1 MVPLRVVVLGSL
13 VLVGAACGASE
24 RVRDG
29 GGEAGGGYPV
39 VTDPPPAHGETV
51 TEPSGA
57 TSSRPLKPTAY
68 DARPSASCERRPYR
82 SASGDGLL
90 VVPPRPGLTAIAV
103 SARTVE
109 LSWRFEE
116 VPSDCRPSGLLV
128 SVVANDAPGATPT
141 TVSVPYTG
149 RTGATT
155 VDYPGF
161 LPPPDVALASAVT
174 EGGARSRTARVLI
187 RR

>member
-1 MVPLRVVVLGSL
+1 MSLRVVLLGSL

-39 VTDPPPAHGETV
+39 VTDPPPAYGETV
-51 TEPSGA
+51 AEPSGA
-57 TSSRPLKPTAY
+57 TSSRPLKPTEY
-68 DARPSASCERRPYR
+68 EARPSASCERQPYR
-82 SASGDGLL
+82 STSGDGLL
-90 VVPPRPGLTAIAV
+90 VVPPRPGLAATAV

-109 LSWRFEE
+109 LSWRFDE
-116 VPSDCRPSGLLV
+116 VPSDCRPAGLLV

-141 TVSVPYTG
+141 TVSVPYAGTTG
-149 RTGATT
+149 SATLE
-155 VDYPGF
+155 DPDF
-161 LPPPDVALASAVT
+161 LPPPDVALATAVT
-174 EGGARSRTARVLI
+174 EEGARSRTARVLI

>member
-1 MVPLRVVVLGSL
+1 MSLRVVLLGSL

-39 VTDPPPAHGETV
+39 VTDPPPAYGETV
-51 TEPSGA
+51 AEPSGA
-57 TSSRPLKPTAY
+57 TSSRPLKPTEY
-68 DARPSASCERRPYR
+68 EARPSASCERQPYR
-82 SASGDGLL
+82 STSGDGLL
-90 VVPPRPGLTAIAV
+90 VVPPRPGLAATAV

-109 LSWRFEE
+109 LSWRFDE
-116 VPSDCRPSGLLV
+116 VPSDCRPAGLLV

-141 TVSVPYTG
+141 TVSVPYAGTTG
-149 RTGATT
+149 SATLE
-155 VDYPGF
+155 YPDF
-161 LPPPDVALASAVT
+161 LPPPDVALATAVT
-174 EGGARSRTARVLI
+174 EEGARSRTARVLI

>member
-1 MVPLRVVVLGSL
+1 MLLGSL

-39 VTDPPPAHGETV
+39 VTDPPPAYGETV

-57 TSSRPLKPTAY
+57 TSSRPLKPTEY
-68 DARPSASCERRPYR
+68 EARPSASCERQPYR
-82 SASGDGLL
+82 STSGDGLL
-90 VVPPRPGLTAIAV
+90 VVPPRPGLAATAV

-109 LSWRFEE
+109 LSWRFDE
-116 VPSDCRPSGLLV
+116 VPSDCRPAGLLV

-141 TVSVPYTG
+141 TVSVPYAGTTG
-149 RTGATT
+149 SATLE
-155 VDYPGF
+155 YPDF
-161 LPPPDVALASAVT
+161 LPPPDVALATAVT
-174 EGGARSRTARVLI
+174 EEGARSRTARVLI